1 MLEVQLE
8 HSNLLVG
15 GDEGTG
21 AIQMRHQAF
30 PFFFFF
36 FSFPL
41 FRFHTERR
49 KIRGN
54 PGNKVRLEPEHS
66 KLLVGGDEW
75 SVVEGTISEV
85 AMVHLLSPAADVSS
99 SFTSLEEHCG
109 ENSTW
114 RRNGGD
120 FDCLKEKNWVSRH

>member
-1 MLEVQLE
+1 MDWSYSDAPP
-8 HSNLLVG
+8 HRPSLLFCFV
-15 GDEGTG
+15 
-21 AIQMRHQAF
+21 
-30 PFFFFF
+30 FFT
-36 FSFPL
+36 L
-41 FRFHTERR
+41 FHFHTEPV
-49 KIRGN
+49 KIRGS
-54 PGNKVRLEPEHS
+54 PGNKSRLEPEHS

-120 FDCLKEKNWVSRH
+120 FDCLKEKNWVSGH